1 MSPLDLKLAFAGL
14 VIGGLVGLTGMGGG
28 SLMTP
33 LLIFLGLPPVKAV
46 GTDLAYA
53 AVTKTFGA
61 WRHHVLQNVN
71 YDVARWLAL
80 GSVPASVLGVFTLDR
95 LKGWLGSDPD
105 AFVQNLLGALLILV
119 GVGFALK
126 GVLRPHTPTEEPTGG
141 LERRQKLI
149 ALGVGVLFGFAL
161 GLTSVG
167 SGTFFGLALL
177 LFFPLR
183 ASRVVGTDVFHAA
196 ILVFAAAV
204 AHAVSGN
211 VEWGSVSWILVGS
224 VPGILIGARY
234 TARAPERALRM
245 LLATTLTVSGV
256 ALLTS

>member
-14 VIGGLVGLTGMGGG
+14 LIGGLVGLTGMGGG

-53 AVTKTFGA
+53 AVTKSFGA

-71 YDVARWLAL
+71 YDVAKWLAL

-95 LKGWLGSDPD
+95 LESLLGSDPD
-105 AFVQNLLGALLILV
+105 AFVQTLLGILLILV
-119 GVGFALK
+119 GTGFALK
-126 GVLRPHTPTEEPTGG
+126 SVLRPHASVDEPAAG
-141 LERRQKLI
+141 LDRRQKAI
-149 ALGVGVLFGFAL
+149 AFGVGVVFGFAL

-196 ILVFAAAV
+196 MLVFAAAL

-224 VPGILIGARY
+224 VPGILVGARY
-234 TARAPERALRM
+234 TGRAPERALRM

-256 ALLTS
+256 ALLFS